1 METVEQRAE
10 RLKKTEHLRAN
21 LVPVKDSDGSGA
33 YFPQRYLLDFFDYLK
48 AHSDKYNVITYDDI
62 PIQDPKDEEENYIGE
77 FKNWV
82 TTVGRTEKGRDKAH
96 VLIQYDIDS
105 RPERANSLLK
115 SSHHDDIPANV
126 MLFRD
131 RIDRKHFKKTGELR
145 FTEYD
150 FDMALLQERMK
161 QNFVMGYHTN
171 AYEKSEHNMDRAV
184 EIFNDDMTYFH
195 ENFGVKYFSAHG
207 GVPGP
212 DGKNNNGLPF
222 DPRWTEKSV
231 WVHNGRTLRF
241 QGYFSDGGHNSK
253 ARDPKDR
260 DLRDFV
266 AGMEPGKRYRMLLH
280 PQYYADNN
288 TRSERFSGTPWYDE
302 MMDSYLK
309 DPSQSLWKDIK
320 PSAAFDALV

>member
-1 METVEQRAE
+1 METVDQRRA
-10 RLKKTEHLRAN
+10 RLDKTEYLRAN
-21 LVPVKDSDGSGA
+21 LEPVKISDGSGA
-33 YFPQRYLLDFFDYLK
+33 YFPRRYLLDFFEYLK
-48 AHSDKYNVITYDDI
+48 THSDKYNIITYDDI
-62 PIQDPKDEEENYIGE
+62 PIQDTKDQEANYIGE

-82 TTVGRTEKGRDKAH
+82 QTVAKTDEGKAKAH

-105 RPERANSLLK
+105 RPERANALLA
-115 SSHHDDIPANV
+115 SPHHDDIPANV

-131 RIDRKHFKKTGELR
+131 RIDRKRFKKTGELR

-150 FDMALLQERMK
+150 FDMELLKKRMTE
-161 QNFVMGYHTN
+161 NYVMGYHTN
-171 AYEKSEHNMDRAV
+171 AYEKSEHNMDRAL

-195 ENFGVKYFSAHG
+195 DNFGVKYFSAHG

-212 DGKNNNGLPF
+212 NGLNNNSLPF
-222 DPRWTEKSV
+222 DERWVERST

-241 QGYFSDGGHNSK
+241 QGYFSDGGHNSE
-253 ARDPKDR
+253 ARDPQKR

-288 TRSERFSGTPWYDE
+288 TRSERFTGTPWYDE
-302 MMDSYLK
+302 MIDSHK
-309 DPSQSLWKDIK
+309 KSPSKSLWNDIN
-320 PSAAFDALV
+320 PNPAFAGLV